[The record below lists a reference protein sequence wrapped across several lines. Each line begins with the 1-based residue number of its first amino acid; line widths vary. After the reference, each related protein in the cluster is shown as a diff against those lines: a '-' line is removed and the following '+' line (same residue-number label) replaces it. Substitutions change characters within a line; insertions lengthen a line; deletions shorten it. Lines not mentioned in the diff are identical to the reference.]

1 MENPYPINDI
11 DEIKRMVLAGD
22 KIGAIKLYRERTGAG
37 LAESKA
43 AIEQLL
49 TQLRGFESVDSLLPK
64 PAPDVPLPHAAITEA
79 LFAGRKIQAVKL
91 YREQNRVGLAE
102 AKRAVDELETR
113 LRESAP
119 GLFTKASGKGCLVPL
134 FFGAFAGAA
143 LWKWLA

>member
-1 MENPYPINDI
+1 MENPYPIGDI

-49 TQLRGFESVDSLLPK
+49 TQLRGFESADSSPPK
-64 PAPDVPLPHAAITEA
+64 SAPEVPLPYAAVTEA

-102 AKRAVDELETR
+102 AKRAVDEFEAR
-113 LRESAP
+113 LRVSAP
-119 GLFTKASGKGCLVPL
+119 GLFTNASRKGCLVPL
-134 FFGAFAGAA
+134 FFGAFAGTA